1 MVKQYYIKK
10 DPAVSGPDIEWT
22 ALNGKEFYQLITSPA
37 GKGRYFIDMDDFMIE
52 ASETEYVEWRR
63 EKNHSDYLRMQEKEI
78 QMLSLHTD
86 VRSGDGRSEEDIRDQ
101 GTDTEAEAI
110 ASIVRKALN
119 TALNS
124 LDQESYLIIHALIL
138 SPGDKS
144 ERDLAAEFGLSQKA
158 INKRKQKFLKN
169 LKLLVLKLEKSQ
181 Q

>member
-1 MVKQYYIKK
+1 MAKQYYIKK
-10 DPAVSGPDIEWT
+10 NPATSGPDVEWI
-22 ALNGKEFYQLITSPA
+22 AINGKEFYQLITSPV
-37 GKGRYFIDMDDFMIE
+37 GRGRYFIDMDDFMIE

-63 EKNHSDYLRMQEKEI
+63 EKNHSDYLRKQEKEI

-86 VRSGDGRSEEDIRDQ
+86 MRSRDGGSEEDVRDL
-101 GTDTEAEAI
+101 GTDTEAQAI
-110 ASIVRKALN
+110 ASIARKALN

-124 LDQESYLIIHALIL
+124 LDPESYLIIDTLIL

-158 INKRKQKFLKN
+158 INKRKQKILKN

>member
-1 MVKQYYIKK
+1 MAKQYYIKK
-10 DPAVSGPDIEWT
+10 DPAVSGPDIEWI

-37 GKGRYFIDMDDFMIE
+37 GRGRYFIDMDDFMIE
-52 ASETEYVEWRR
+52 ASETEYTEWRR

-86 VRSGDGRSEEDIRDQ
+86 VRSWDGRSEEDIRDQ
-101 GTDTEAEAI
+101 VTDTEAEAI
-110 ASIVRKALN
+110 ASIARKALN

-124 LDQESYLIIHALIL
+124 LDPESYLIIDALIL

-144 ERDLAAEFGLSQKA
+144 ERDLALEFGVSQNA
-158 INKRKQKFLKN
+158 VHKRKNKILKKLKFLVVKA
-169 LKLLVLKLEKSQ
+169 EKSQ